1 MIDALP
7 VEIKGQYAS
16 TLEQLNTGVRSST
29 PRDVLSANNL
39 LKRLLETCER
49 FHVQDYEGHMQRL
62 EHEMEQ
68 AVRENSHLTG
78 VDDDNSSKKSGG
90 RFLAVGGILIGWI
103 PVLIV
108 IAMAAGIFGEDSR
121 AYLITGLSV
130 FLLWFLVVVAGIL
143 MIPWGIVG
151 SLQIRSALTD
161 SNAHLTR
168 ITAHIRQVERQRV
181 VFQDAYAATLRHLQ
195 P

>member
-90 RFLAVGGILIGWI
+90 RFFPEYSL
-103 PVLIV
+103 
-108 IAMAAGIFGEDSR
+108 E
-121 AYLITGLSV
+121 GLM
-130 FLLWFLVVVAGIL
+130 LKLK
-143 MIPWGIVG
+143 
-151 SLQIRSALTD
+151 LQYFVHPIQRTD
-161 SNAHLTR
+161 SL
-168 ITAHIRQVERQRV
+168 EK
-181 VFQDAYAATLRHLQ
+181 TLMLGKI
-195 P
+195 